1 MKPRFAVIV
10 TLGLSMASSQVFA
23 LDETYQKPLG
33 AYAAEINKEP
43 DPPHNSSFYGTL
55 AANQAK
61 RALYRSMR
69 GLESGLLS
77 VDDGDGRLRND
88 ASGDISIASPEIF
101 GNVRGDV
108 NIVVQRGAIRGRV
121 ISVRRH

>member
-1 MKPRFAVIV
+1 MKIRAAAIIALAILPLRQAD
-10 TLGLSMASSQVFA
+10 A
-23 LDETYQKPLG
+23 LDENYQKPLG
-33 AYAAEINKEP
+33 SYTAEIAKEP

-55 AANQAK
+55 ASSQAK

-77 VDDGDGRLRND
+77 LDDGDSRLRDD
-88 ASGDISIASPEIF
+88 ASGDINIASPDIV
-101 GNVRGDV
+101 GDVRGDI
-108 NIVVQRGAIRGRV
+108 NIIVQRGAIRGRV